1 MLKSELL
8 HFPRH
13 NFITADEQKY
23 LINLLAI
30 QLLGHLMRK
39 KWLFQIQDQ
48 EFHMKLNVATLKY
61 FKNFT
66 KYGTV
71 DGLIYLYELTKVPN

>member
-1 MLKSELL
+1 
-8 HFPRH
+8 
-13 NFITADEQKY
+13 
-23 LINLLAI
+23 
-30 QLLGHLMRK
+30 
-39 KWLFQIQDQ
+39 
-48 EFHMKLNVATLKY
+48 MKLNVATLKY